1 MAQLINRRAAAGSS
15 SMLRRVLA
23 RAIPLSSAATGLPKP
38 LSPLLIGA
46 LRLAS
51 SSGDLVADGGSG
63 GEDDPFSFPD
73 HHQQQLP
80 PDVALGVDSVVAAAE
95 AKASNAADAARALD
109 RCGAEASEPLVV
121 AALARLR
128 NSCGAAHAAFRWA
141 AAQPGYTPGR
151 RASHSM
157 LAILAKHRRF
167 DDARAML
174 DGMRR
179 ASTASPAAVLLLI
192 RRYCA
197 AHDVAGAV
205 AAFRALPGF
214 GFHPGVT
221 EFHGLL
227 SALCR
232 YKNVQDAEHLLM
244 SSQKEFPFETK
255 SFNIVLNG
263 WCNIVCSVREAK
275 RFWSAMQ
282 NLGIDRDV
290 VSYGSMISCFSKTGS
305 LDSVMKLFN
314 RMKEAGITPDRK
326 VYNAVVFALA
336 KGRCVDEAKMLVRTM
351 EEKKVAPDT
360 STFNSLI
367 GPLCKA
373 RQVQEAMELF
383 DAMLQRR
390 LSPSVRTFH
399 ALLNVARDPI
409 EVFNLL
415 DKMKELHCEPELDT
429 YIMLIRKFCRWRQHE
444 SVERLWSAMPANG
457 LRPDRSAYIVLIHG
471 LFLNGRLEEAAK
483 YYKEMKAKGFAPEQK
498 TEEMI
503 QAWLAGREL
512 AKASALARSKGGS
525 VSLRLPRK

>member
-1 MAQLINRRAAAGSS
+1 
-15 SMLRRVLA
+15 MLHRFLA
-23 RAIPLSSAATGLPKP
+23 RAIPLSTGLPKP
-38 LSPLLIGA
+38 LSPLLIGVS
-46 LRLAS
+46 RLAT
-51 SSGDLVADGGSG
+51 SSGDPVADGGGGGGGGGS

-80 PDVALGVDSVVAAAE
+80 PDVARGVDAVVAAAE
-95 AKASNAADAARALD
+95 AKASKAADAARALD

-128 NSCGAAHAAFRWA
+128 NSCAAAHAAFRWA
-141 AAQPGYTPGR
+141 VSQPGYAPGR

-167 DDARAML
+167 DDARALL
-174 DGMRR
+174 DEMRR

-192 RRYCA
+192 RRHCA
-197 AHDVAGAV
+197 ARDVAGAV
-205 AAFRALPGF
+205 AAFRALPSF
-214 GFHPGVT
+214 GFHPGIA
-221 EFHGLL
+221 EYHGLL

-263 WCNIVCSVREAK
+263 WCNIICSVREAK

-290 VSYGSMISCFSKTGS
+290 VSYGSMISCFSKSGS

-314 RMKEAGITPDRK
+314 RMKEAGIAADRK

-336 KGRCVDEAKMLVRTM
+336 KGRCVDEAKMLVQTM

-360 STFNSLI
+360 STYNSLI
-367 GPLCKA
+367 GPLCKS
-373 RQVQEAMELF
+373 RQVQEAMEMF
-383 DAMLQRR
+383 DAMLQRG

-399 ALLNVARDPI
+399 ALLNVARSPI
-409 EVFNLL
+409 EVFDLL
-415 DKMKELHCEPELDT
+415 DKMKELHCDPEMDT
-429 YIMLIRKFCRWRQHE
+429 YIMLIRKFCRWKQHE
-444 SVERLWSAMPANG
+444 SVEKLWSAMPANG
-457 LRPDRSAYIVLIHG
+457 LSPDRSAYIVLIHG
-471 LFLNGRLEEAAK
+471 LFLNGRLEAAAK
-483 YYKEMKAKGFAPEQK
+483 YYEEMKDKGFSPEKK

-512 AKASALARSKGGS
+512 AKASASVRTQGGS

>member
-1 MAQLINRRAAAGSS
+1 
-15 SMLRRVLA
+15 
-23 RAIPLSSAATGLPKP
+23 
-38 LSPLLIGA
+38 
-46 LRLAS
+46 
-51 SSGDLVADGGSG
+51 
-63 GEDDPFSFPD
+63 
-73 HHQQQLP
+73 
-80 PDVALGVDSVVAAAE
+80 
-95 AKASNAADAARALD
+95 
-109 RCGAEASEPLVV
+109 
-121 AALARLR
+121 
-128 NSCGAAHAAFRWA
+128 
-141 AAQPGYTPGR
+141 
-151 RASHSM
+151 
-157 LAILAKHRRF
+157 
-167 DDARAML
+167 
-174 DGMRR
+174 
-179 ASTASPAAVLLLI
+179 
-192 RRYCA
+192 
-197 AHDVAGAV
+197 
-205 AAFRALPGF
+205 
-214 GFHPGVT
+214 
-221 EFHGLL
+221 
-227 SALCR
+227 
-232 YKNVQDAEHLLM
+232 VQDAEHLLM

-290 VSYGSMISCFSKTGS
+290 VSYGSMISCFSKTAS

-367 GPLCKA
+367 GPLCKV